1 MCRPSRVPRGLVFA
15 VISVYIPRMKV
26 VGFLLTLV
34 VSAFPV
40 IFSAPSAAGQSLTL
54 PAVVG
59 RPLAI
64 PAGAPCTVSYYTTHA
79 RLRMAERD
87 ISKAEVVSGV
97 KDACRNSN
105 VYYQWWDGMYKYES
119 GFLGV
124 IMNRQGGVITVYWRT
139 SGGGWS
145 QPVDQLH

>member
-1 MCRPSRVPRGLVFA
+1 MPPIASSTWACLCRDIGIHSTNESSRISIDASRV
-15 VISVYIPRMKV
+15 
-26 VGFLLTLV
+26 GFSRDL
-34 VSAFPV
+34 
-40 IFSAPSAAGQSLTL
+40 SAPSAAGQSLTL

-64 PAGAPCTVSYYTTHA
+64 PAGAPWTFSYYTTHA

-105 VYYQWWDGMYKYES
+105 VYYQWWDGTYKYES

>member
-1 MCRPSRVPRGLVFA
+1 
-15 VISVYIPRMKV
+15 
-26 VGFLLTLV
+26 
-34 VSAFPV
+34 
-40 IFSAPSAAGQSLTL
+40 
-54 PAVVG
+54 
-59 RPLAI
+59 
-64 PAGAPCTVSYYTTHA
+64 
-79 RLRMAERD
+79 MAERD

-105 VYYQWWDGMYKYES
+105 VYYQWWDGTYKYES